1 MIRVGFIINY
11 NPINWLGGYNFTI
24 NLINAILLLK
34 NRKIEPVLILGK
46 DYKLKNVNDHN
57 FEVIRSNIFINQG
70 ILERLLNKFQILILG
85 RSKKYE
91 EFFKKHKIDIISHNS
106 FFIGKKSMVKSFAW
120 IPDFQYLHIPENYSF
135 KIRILKKINIILTG
149 IHSTKI
155 ILSSKCARSD
165 LKKISNNSFNKSIKN
180 SFVFE
185 LIKKK
190 NLLSLHKLQEKYFIS
205 KKFIYLPN
213 QYFKHKNH
221 ILVLKSLNELL
232 KKNKN
237 KDLKIISS
245 GHSNDHR
252 DKFYFNKIL
261 HYLDK
266 YNLEKN
272 YIYLGVIPFNDVMS
286 LIYHSIAVLN
296 PSKFEGWSTSVEQAK
311 AMNKTIMLSNIK
323 VHKEQNPKNAF
334 YFKPDNYK
342 ELAKIIEK
350 VWFKKKKKNLKL
362 TLVYKRNKMKLE
374 DYAFRYQKII
384 LNNKSDY
391 S

>member
-46 DYKLKNVNDHN
+46 DYKLKNVNDYN
-57 FEVIRSNIFINQG
+57 FEIIRSNTFINQG
-70 ILERLLNKFQILILG
+70 ILERLSNKFQILILG

-91 EFFKKHKIDIISHNS
+91 EFFRENKIDIISHNS
-106 FFIGKKSMVKSFAW
+106 FFIGKKSIVKSFAW
-120 IPDFQYLHIPENYSF
+120 IPDFQYLHFPENYSF
-135 KIRILKKINIILTG
+135 KIRILKKINIIFTG
-149 IHSTKI
+149 LHSTKI

-165 LKKISNNSFNKSIKN
+165 LKKISNSSFNKSIKN
-180 SFVFE
+180 SFVFK
-185 LIKKK
+185 LIEKK
-190 NLLSLHKLQEKYFIS
+190 NLLSLYKLQKKYFIS

-213 QYFKHKNH
+213 QYFIHKNH

-237 KDLKIISS
+237 KDIEIISS

-252 DKFYFNKIL
+252 DKFYFDKIL
-261 HYLDK
+261 HYLEK
-266 YNLEKN
+266 YNLKKN

-311 AMNKTIMLSNIK
+311 AMNKIIILSDIK

-334 YFKPDNYK
+334 YFKPHNYR

-350 VWFKKKKKNLKL
+350 VWFKRKKKNLKFAL
-362 TLVYKRNKMKLE
+362 IYKRNKMKLK
-374 DYAFRYQKII
+374 DYALRYQKTI
-384 LNNKSDY
+384 LNSKSDY